1 MRERSLTILVLG
13 VLTVAAAGRATADP
27 AAADSTAAASDSS
40 MVIPGGTEG
49 ATLKDMTIQ
58 GEDKIRVEFERP
70 TLDLNLDPRTA
81 PGLDWD
87 HRTDVIGRTDMRFD
101 LPLLTASAGQASP
114 YLACPWLDRFAT
126 APVARFHPQV
136 EGVDRWT
143 LTVANSRGET
153 VATFSGQG
161 KVPKEIPWNGLR
173 ADGSPAMPGL
183 VYSYV
188 FEAFDKAGNKRNF
201 NGDAFQL
208 PPYRVQ
214 SDGAL
219 MLLFAAGDMGSRDPA
234 HPGALLMEAASW
246 INQAGGT
253 DRPVQVEARARTF
266 DQARALAD
274 GVVQGLD
281 GRVLGDPHRL
291 MPLTAVEPNAPAD
304 GTVTIRVNARP
315 AAPHN

>member
-1 MRERSLTILVLG
+1 MRERSLTTVLVLG
-13 VLTVAAAGRATADP
+13 VLAASAAGRADAEP
-27 AAADSTAAASDSS
+27 AAPAPDSS

-49 ATLKDMTIQ
+49 ATLKDMTIE

-70 TLDLNLDPRTA
+70 NLDLDLDPRTA

-87 HRTDVIGRTDMRFD
+87 HRRDVIDRTDMRFD

-114 YLACPWLDRFAT
+114 YMGCPWLDGFST
-126 APVARFHPQV
+126 SPVARFHPEV
-136 EGVDRWT
+136 EGVERWT

-153 VATFSGQG
+153 VAEFSGKG
-161 KVPKEIPWNGLR
+161 SAPKEIPWNGLR

-201 NGDAFQL
+201 NGDSFQL

-214 SDGAL
+214 ADGTL
-219 MLLFAAGDMGSRDPA
+219 MLLFAASDMGALDPA
-234 HPGALLMEAASW
+234 RPGALLMEAASW
-246 INQAGGT
+246 INQTGGP

-274 GVVQGLD
+274 GVVHGLD

-291 MPLTAVEPNAPAD
+291 MPLTTVEANAPAD
-304 GTVTIRVNARP
+304 GAVTIRVQ
-315 AAPHN
+315 AAPAPRS